1 MYKAFF
7 KFKGLLLFIMI
18 IVVSVS
24 FFYVGRLPAAVY
36 AFKEDMQAD
45 RAERQL
51 FEAYNVMDDTFHFQL
66 PYSWNTHEVSFLGGE
81 ILYHMDFLSP
91 DRRIHGFIQV
101 WKLSKTVKEFI
112 DESEKAATG
121 IVDFKDFSVKEIMVD
136 NRKGYLME
144 YSRLNQEGEYN
155 KAYEVF
161 IGGPEKRMY
170 RISFFVPEKEWRNY
184 FNVLFERI
192 IHSVKIKS

>member
-1 MYKAFF
+1 MYKAILRI
-7 KFKGLLLFIMI
+7 KNLLLLVLI
-18 IVVSVS
+18 IIASIS
-24 FFYVGRLPAAVY
+24 LFYIGRLPAAVY
-36 AFKEDMQAD
+36 AFKEDMQED

-51 FEAYNVMDDTFHFQL
+51 FEAYNVLDDTFHFQL

-91 DRRIHGFIQV
+91 DRRIHGFVQV
-101 WKLSKTVKEFI
+101 WKLSTTVKEFI
-112 DESEKAATG
+112 EESEKAATG
-121 IVDFKDFSVKEIMVD
+121 IADFKDFNIKEIMVD
-136 NRKGYLME
+136 NRKGYLMQ
-144 YSRLNQEGEYN
+144 YSRSNQEGEFN

-161 IGGPEKRMY
+161 IGGPGKRMY

-192 IHSVKIKS
+192 VHSVEIKG

>member
-1 MYKAFF
+1 
-7 KFKGLLLFIMI
+7 
-18 IVVSVS
+18 
-24 FFYVGRLPAAVY
+24 
-36 AFKEDMQAD
+36 
-45 RAERQL
+45 
-51 FEAYNVMDDTFHFQL
+51 MDDTFQFQL
-66 PYSWNTHEVSFLGGE
+66 PYSWNTQEVSFLGGE

-91 DRRIHGFIQV
+91 DRRIHGFVQV

-144 YSRLNQEGEYN
+144 YSRSNQEGEYN